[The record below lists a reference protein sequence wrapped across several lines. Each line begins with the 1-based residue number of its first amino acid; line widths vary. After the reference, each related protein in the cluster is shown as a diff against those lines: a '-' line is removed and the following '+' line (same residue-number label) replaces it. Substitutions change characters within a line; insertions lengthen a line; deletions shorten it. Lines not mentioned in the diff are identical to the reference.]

1 MTRTANW
8 TPFVGSGAITLAV
21 VLVIITGLL
30 VALAVWLP
38 LPITVRRPGKYISA
52 LLVVI
57 WLLSALMFLV
67 ALTAYAAALVQQVGN
82 ITGPSDPIT
91 PVTFTSG
98 ALAFTVILVLTL
110 RNGARVAL
118 GSAIVGTIAAPLIFE
133 LPFDLIVMWRTFPP
147 TPAPLFTLLFFLPLF
162 LIEITSYALLA
173 MSPAMRLSRASL
185 LLLAGMF
192 LVFAVWAL
200 FGFAYPS
207 APLPTAMNM
216 LSKVLAFAVAIA
228 LFLPEGNFA
237 GLATLNRTQGAAAA
251 SEQAPSSS
259 E

>member
-57 WLLSALMFLV
+57 WLLSALMF
-67 ALTAYAAALVQQVGN
+67 
-82 ITGPSDPIT
+82 
-91 PVTFTSG
+91 
-98 ALAFTVILVLTL
+98 
-110 RNGARVAL
+110 RVAL

-162 LIEITSYALLA
+162 LIEITSFALLA

-192 LVFAVWAL
+192 LVFAV
-200 FGFAYPS
+200 
-207 APLPTAMNM
+207 
-216 LSKVLAFAVAIA
+216 
-228 LFLPEGNFA
+228 
-237 GLATLNRTQGAAAA
+237 
-251 SEQAPSSS
+251 
-259 E
+259 

>member
-57 WLLSALMFLV
+57 WLLSALM
-67 ALTAYAAALVQQVGN
+67 
-82 ITGPSDPIT
+82 
-91 PVTFTSG
+91 
-98 ALAFTVILVLTL
+98 ILVLTL

-162 LIEITSYALLA
+162 LIEITSFALLA

-192 LVFAVWAL
+192 LVFAV
-200 FGFAYPS
+200 
-207 APLPTAMNM
+207 
-216 LSKVLAFAVAIA
+216 
-228 LFLPEGNFA
+228 
-237 GLATLNRTQGAAAA
+237 
-251 SEQAPSSS
+251 
-259 E
+259 